1 MLLQLLLLS
10 QFHLPLQL
18 QLQFLLH
25 FLCVPPRPL
34 AVPLAVAVAVAVA
47 VPLAIAI
54 AIAIA
59 VAVAPYGRVLPVA
72 TAVGAFASAATNRVS
87 DLRSRR
93 SITSAGE

>member
-34 AVPLAVAVAVAVA
+34 AVA
-47 VPLAIAI
+47 VPLAIA
-54 AIAIA
+54 
-59 VAVAPYGRVLPVA
+59 VGVAPYGRVLPVA
-72 TAVGAFASAATNRVS
+72 TAVGAFASAATSRVS